1 MAECCSLRLSY
12 TPDRFA
18 AELISIPTSASVPCP
33 QIQNNIG
40 PLINTV
46 VATNKFERE
55 MATLFGGS
63 AGMEDEVR

>member
-1 MAECCSLRLSY
+1 MLLQTY
-12 TPDRFA
+12 
-18 AELISIPTSASVPCP
+18 PCLVQL

-63 AGMEDEVR
+63 SGVDDDVS